1 MSERQRGSQ
10 NRGLG
15 RGLSALLGEQ
25 VAESAAV
32 DGASAPAGV
41 QMAPIESLRP
51 NPDQPRKVF
60 DRDDLEEL
68 AASIRDKGVLQP
80 ILVRSHPKEA
90 GVWQIIAGE
99 RRWRAAQLAR
109 LTEAPI
115 IVKEMDDVAVF
126 EVAIIENVQRADL
139 NPLEEADAY
148 RTLMERFGRT
158 QDAVAGVV
166 GKSRSHVANILRL
179 LQLPEGVL
187 QHVRTGKLSAGHARA
202 LITAP
207 DPVSLADQIVAEGLN
222 VRQAEALARRAAE
235 GPGGRK
241 PGAASSGGEGSA
253 DVAAL
258 EQDLADALGLRV
270 QLADRGGKG
279 ELTITS
285 GNLEQLDDLCRRLMR
300 G

>member
-1 MSERQRGSQ
+1 
-10 NRGLG
+10 LG

-80 ILVRSHPKEA
+80 ILVRSHPKED

-279 ELTITS
+279 ELTITY

>member
-1 MSERQRGSQ
+1 M
-10 NRGLG
+10 
-15 RGLSALLGEQ
+15 
-25 VAESAAV
+25 AESAPV
-32 DGASAPAGV
+32 DGAPAPMGV
-41 QMAPIESLRP
+41 AMAPIESLKP
-51 NPDQPRKVF
+51 NPDQPRKIF
-60 DRDDLEEL
+60 DRGDLEEL

-80 ILVRSHPKEA
+80 ILVRAHPKED
-90 GVWQIIAGE
+90 GIWQIIAGE

-126 EVAIIENVQRADL
+126 EVAIIENVQRTDL

-148 RTLMERFGRT
+148 RMLMERFGRT

-166 GKSRSHVANILRL
+166 GKSRSHVANTLRL
-179 LQLPEGVL
+179 LQLPEEVL
-187 QHVRTGKLSAGHARA
+187 WFVRHGKMSAGHARA

-207 DPVSLADQIVAEGLN
+207 NPASLAQQIVDDGLN

-235 GPGGRK
+235 GPKAGRS
-241 PGAASSGGEGSA
+241 AAPSAAGEGSA
-253 DVAAL
+253 DIAAL
-258 EQDLADALGLRV
+258 EQDLADVLGLKV

-279 ELTITS
+279 ELTLRYGT
-285 GNLEQLDDLCRRLMR
+285 LEQLDDLCRRLMR

>member
-1 MSERQRGSQ
+1 LSERQ
-10 NRGLG
+10 RGLG

-25 VAESAAV
+25 VAEAAPV
-32 DGASAPAGV
+32 DGAPAPAGV
-41 QMAPIESLRP
+41 RMAPIESLKP
-51 NPDQPRKVF
+51 NPDQPRKTF
-60 DRDDLEEL
+60 DKDDLDEL

-80 ILVRSHPKEA
+80 ILVRTQPGEE

-109 LTEAPI
+109 LNTVPV

-139 NPLEEADAY
+139 NPLEEAEAF
-148 RTLMERFGRT
+148 RVLMDRFGRS

-166 GKSRSHVANILRL
+166 GKSRSHVANTLRL
-179 LQLPEGVL
+179 LQLPDRVL
-187 QHVRTGKLSAGHARA
+187 NYLREGKLSAGHARA

-207 DPVSLADQIVAEGLN
+207 DAADLADKVYMDGLS
-222 VRQAEALARRAAE
+222 VRQTEALARRSAE
-235 GPGGRK
+235 GPKPKK
-241 PGAASSGGEGSA
+241 PGSGSKAAGGSA
-253 DVAAL
+253 DIAAL
-258 EQDLADALGLRV
+258 EQDLADALGLKV

-279 ELTITS
+279 ELVLKYGS
-285 GNLEQLDDLCRRLMR
+285 LEQLDDLCRRLMR

>member
-80 ILVRSHPKEA
+80 ILVRSHPKED

-235 GPGGRK
+235 GPRGRK

-279 ELTITS
+279 ELTITY
-285 GNLEQLDDLCRRLMR
+285 GNLEQLDDLCRRLMH